1 MTPSIILATYSGI
14 LSSISPMFSR
24 PNSYAGSYYYQTI
37 QVTVYTTGTYTFTST
52 SSIDTYGCFY
62 EVPFDPSYPSE
73 NLITYDDD
81 SAGNGQFR
89 ISRSLQS
96 FRTYVLVVTTWSN
109 AATGSFLITA
119 VGPALVGFT
128 SITPST
134 SMSTTASTITIKPTS
149 E

>member
-1 MTPSIILATYSGI
+1 MTPSIILAASSGI

-37 QVTVYTTGTYTFTST
+37 QVTVYTTGTYTFTSS

-62 EVPFDPSYPSE
+62 QARFDPSYPSE
-73 NLITYDDD
+73 NLIAYDDD
-81 SAGNGQFR
+81 SAGNGQFQV
-89 ISRSLQS
+89 SGSLQS
-96 FRTYVLVVTTWSN
+96 ARTYVLVVTTSS
-109 AATGSFLITA
+109 AGVTGSFSIIA
-119 VGPALVGFT
+119 VGPASVGLT

-134 SMSTTASTITIKPTS
+134 SRPNTPSG